1 MQNREANLATKLE
14 TNGESRANGSYV
26 HFPSP
31 IKSYFLSV
39 LTIICSAAPGST
51 LAWLLVGATGM
62 VGVWQAIATVM
73 LAMVFSVSIFAGLVA
88 LGRALGFVR
97 A

>member
-1 MQNREANLATKLE
+1 MATKLE
-14 TNGESRANGSYV
+14 TNGDSQANGSYV

-31 IKSYFLSV
+31 LKSYFLSV

-51 LAWLLVGATGM
+51 LAWMLVGVTGAT
-62 VGVWQAIATVM
+62 GVWQAIATVM

-88 LGRALGFVR
+88 LGRFLNVTKP
-97 A
+97 